1 METKARNG
9 TTHPSQLPI
18 LVVSNQLPARLEKD
32 EHGKYTATWCGERLL
47 ASTMAF
53 SHQDLFR
60 SSRRRIRFLGRV
72 EMYVP
77 EEDHEAVIQACAS
90 VSCIPVFPSPEAD
103 PSAFDRFCTGP
114 LRNVFNNMIHP
125 STLSTQTVDPIPWS
139 AFMSMNKDFAVAIT
153 KVYESGDLIW
163 IQDYELIMVPH
174 FIARTSLRHHAPIGL
189 YLHVPFPSKQVL
201 LSLSFREELLHSMLQ
216 AHHLGFH
223 LYEHA
228 RQFIECCEAILHLPP
243 PVMLQGQLVLENN
256 GKRVAITCSQLTIDL
271 ARIDKELASNEVRDE
286 IIQWRQLYP
295 NKLIFAACDVVDVFH
310 GLPQKFLAL
319 HHFLQRNPDF
329 ASRVLLIQVGILTSS
344 LGSTEHKEV
353 VEQVARE
360 INANYDEPVILFD
373 VRNERMTTSNR
384 VALWR
389 VAEVYVSTVF
399 AEGLNTCPFEYI
411 VTHRNA
417 TGLAILSQYAVA
429 CRLLHGTIIINP
441 WNIDEIAYAMDEA
454 VHMSLKEKEF
464 RRDCDLVSIASH
476 TPSRWA
482 TTIIS
487 DIATASHGASPK
499 KLEVHTKPL
508 TDALLL
514 DIYRKS
520 RGRRIFFFDY
530 YRTLAPDVS
539 SDFGIVWPD
548 VPVDVLSSLEL
559 LCRDQRNTV
568 FVVSGCNC
576 ELLSDKF
583 GSVPGLGLVAEHG
596 YFIRWAMLGQA
607 ARMDKPWELYGDVFR
622 VNSSCGKWR
631 EKAEWIMQAYVDR
644 TNGAE
649 LEMRRS
655 SILFRYAGA
664 DYKFGLMQARELYNQ
679 LKAVFQEWPLDV
691 IQGKDYIEVRPE
703 GLGKGKIVR
712 QILRKLHDDTTKSD
726 IPIDFVWTLGDDVA
740 DELMFDAA
748 LGCAH
753 DFSIPNVLTCTV
765 GHKASKAQYFVSD
778 HAQVVS
784 LLGSVRLA
792 LTKSSRFHSVA
803 DMQSIMAKHMP
814 PPPQISYTP
823 ASSMMESHDFP
834 RKNSAK
840 MLRNTSSG
848 LAPVLEEEATT
859 SRLSSSLLDMPVK
872 KPTKWWRR
880 SFLGLISALI
890 LIRVVYRLRR
900 QIPRWLCVW
909 KERKTTAATATALSM
924 LALSCLWYHK
934 RKRL

>member
-77 EEDHEAVIQACAS
+77 EEDHEAVIQ
-90 VSCIPVFPSPEAD
+90 VSFY
-103 PSAFDRFCTGP
+103 P
-114 LRNVFNNMIHP
+114 L
-125 STLSTQTVDPIPWS
+125 
-139 AFMSMNKDFAVAIT
+139 
-153 KVYESGDLIW
+153 
-163 IQDYELIMVPH
+163 
-174 FIARTSLRHHAPIGL
+174 
-189 YLHVPFPSKQVL
+189 
-201 LSLSFREELLHSMLQ
+201 
-216 AHHLGFH
+216 
-223 LYEHA
+223 HA

-559 LCRDQRNTV
+559 LCIDQRNTV

-644 TNGAE
+644 TNGAA

-803 DMQSIMAKHMP
+803 DMQSIMAKHMHH
-814 PPPQISYTP
+814 PPQISYTP

>member
-77 EEDHEAVIQACAS
+77 EEDHEAVIQ
-90 VSCIPVFPSPEAD
+90 VSFY
-103 PSAFDRFCTGP
+103 P
-114 LRNVFNNMIHP
+114 L
-125 STLSTQTVDPIPWS
+125 
-139 AFMSMNKDFAVAIT
+139 
-153 KVYESGDLIW
+153 
-163 IQDYELIMVPH
+163 
-174 FIARTSLRHHAPIGL
+174 
-189 YLHVPFPSKQVL
+189 
-201 LSLSFREELLHSMLQ
+201 
-216 AHHLGFH
+216 
-223 LYEHA
+223 HA

-644 TNGAE
+644 TNGAA

-803 DMQSIMAKHMP
+803 DMQSIMAKHMHH
-814 PPPQISYTP
+814 PPQISYTP

>member
-163 IQDYELIMVPH
+163 IQDYELIMH
-174 FIARTSLRHHAPIGL
+174 ERRYATMLRSDFIYMFHSH
-189 YLHVPFPSKQVL
+189 PS
-201 LSLSFREELLHSMLQ
+201 R
-216 AHHLGFH
+216 
-223 LYEHA
+223 HA

-389 VAEVYVSTVF
+389 VAEVYVST
-399 AEGLNTCPFEYI
+399 
-411 VTHRNA
+411 
-417 TGLAILSQYAVA
+417 
-429 CRLLHGTIIINP
+429 
-441 WNIDEIAYAMDEA
+441 IAYAMDEA

-644 TNGAE
+644 TNGAA

-803 DMQSIMAKHMP
+803 DMQSIMAKHMHH
-814 PPPQISYTP
+814 PPQISYTP